1 MKSNQWIKNIK
12 NSRYINRYS
21 VVFAFFM
28 LIIILFDESSLWN
41 RYQLRQEIK
50 SVEKEIMFYSD
61 EIEQDLPKLE
71 FLEGSKEELE
81 SFAREKYLMKK
92 KNEVIYI
99 IEE

>member
-1 MKSNQWIKNIK
+1 MKSRQWIINIK

-21 VVFAFFM
+21 VVLVIFM
-28 LIIILFDESSLWN
+28 LIILLFDESSLWN

-50 SVEKEIMFYSD
+50 SVEKEITFYSD

>member
-1 MKSNQWIKNIK
+1 MKLNQWVKNIK

-21 VVFAFFM
+21 VVFAVFM

-50 SVEKEIMFYSD
+50 SVEKEITFYSD